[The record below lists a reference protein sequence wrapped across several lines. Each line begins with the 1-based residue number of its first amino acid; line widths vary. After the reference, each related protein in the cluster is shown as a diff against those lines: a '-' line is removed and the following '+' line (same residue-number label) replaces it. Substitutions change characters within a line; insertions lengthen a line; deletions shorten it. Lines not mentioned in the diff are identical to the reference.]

1 MGSSHEPTSVKSKF
15 INEVCFS
22 ENIYRLRAREV
33 GSEKKFDSV
42 FVILYIRIRQN
53 LNLAAPHYW
62 QVRVFFN
69 DKQRGKFSKFK
80 YIFHV

>member
-62 QVRVFFN
+62 QVMVFFN